1 MYKNGDIF
9 QGRVFMH
16 DFKLFKNLSV
26 DESEKLAASFK
37 RCHFEKKQHVEF
49 SGPSQD
55 YIYLVRSG
63 RVKVSYLSP
72 EGKEIIVTILQPGDM
87 YSMHSEAST
96 TVLER
101 AEIWYVGLEDFKNM
115 VVQNPGLTVNL
126 IRILGV
132 ILKNTNDALLNLAFK
147 EVNSRLANLLLK
159 MARETGATTD
169 KGVVFEPGL
178 SHEEIANIISS
189 TRQTV
194 STILNRFEKAGIIS
208 MQKKRITVINMEQLA
223 AISNQ

>member
-1 MYKNGDIF
+1 MMN
-9 QGRVFMH
+9 
-16 DFKLFKNLSV
+16 DFKLFQNLSV
-26 DESEKLAASFK
+26 EESDKLAASFK
-37 RCHFEKKQHVEF
+37 RCHFGKKQRVEF

-72 EGKEIIVTILQPGDM
+72 EGKEITVTILHPGDM
-87 YSMHSEAST
+87 YSMHSEASS
-96 TVLER
+96 TVLEP
-101 AEIWYVGLEDFKNM
+101 AEIWYIGSEDFKQIVM
-115 VVQNPGLTVNL
+115 QNPGLTVNL

-132 ILKNTNDALLNLAFK
+132 ILKNTNEALLNLAFK

-159 MARETGATTD
+159 MARETGAATD

-178 SHEEIANIISS
+178 THEEMANIISS

-194 STILNRFEKAGIIS
+194 TTILNRFEKAGIIDV
-208 MQKKRITVINMEQLA
+208 QKKRITVINMGQLA
-223 AISNQ
+223 EISNQS

>member
-1 MYKNGDIF
+1 MMN
-9 QGRVFMH
+9 
-16 DFKLFKNLSV
+16 DFKLFQNLSV
-26 DESEKLAASFK
+26 AESEKLAASFK
-37 RCHFEKKQHVEF
+37 RCHFGKKQRVEF

-72 EGKEIIVTILQPGDM
+72 EGKEITVTILHPGDM

-96 TVLER
+96 TVLEP
-101 AEIWYVGLEDFKNM
+101 AEVWYIGSEEFKKIVM
-115 VVQNPGLTVNL
+115 QNPALAVNL

-159 MARETGATTD
+159 MARETGAATD
-169 KGVVFEPGL
+169 RGVVFEPGL
-178 SHEEIANIISS
+178 THEEMANIISS

-194 STILNRFEKAGIIS
+194 TTILNRFEKAGIIDV
-208 MQKKRITVINMEQLA
+208 QKKRITVINMGQLA
-223 AISNQ
+223 EISNQS

>member
-1 MYKNGDIF
+1 MLN
-9 QGRVFMH
+9 
-16 DFKLFKNLSV
+16 DFKLFKNLSA
-26 DESEKLAASFK
+26 DESEKLACYFK
-37 RCHFEKKQHVEF
+37 KRHFGKKQSVEF

-55 YIYLVRSG
+55 YIYLVRTG

-72 EGKEIIVTILQPGDM
+72 EGKEIIVTILQPGDI

-96 TVLER
+96 TVLEQ
-101 AEIWYVGLEDFKNM
+101 AEIWYIGAEDFKKIVM
-115 VVQNPGLTVNL
+115 QNPGLTVNL

-159 MARETGATTD
+159 MARDTGVTTD
-169 KGVVFEPGL
+169 HGIVFELGL
-178 SHEEIANIISS
+178 THEEIANIISS

-194 STILNRFEKAGIIS
+194 TSILNRFEKSGIIDV
-208 MQKKRITVINMEQLA
+208 QKKRITVKDMEQLA
-223 AISNQ
+223 EISK